1 MNAKELFEELRQKAE
16 DVHRYFE
23 KHPEEANTVP
33 SWMFTTFA
41 VKEGE
46 LLLQGC
52 SNVRHEAEL
61 AKQIIKKLGKTNF
74 DASLLVLME
83 MVQIMKSIQ
92 QEEVWETPQW
102 IQ

>member
-1 MNAKELFEELRQKAE
+1 MKAKELFEELRQKAE
-16 DVHRYFE
+16 DVHRYLE

-52 SNVRHEAEL
+52 SNVWHEEKL
-61 AKQIIKKLGKTNF
+61 VTQIIKKLSKTNLAAF
-74 DASLLVLME
+74 LLVM
-83 MVQIMKSIQ
+83 MKMAQIMKFVQ
-92 QEEVWETPQW
+92 QEAEETPQW
-102 IQ
+102 TQ